1 MYAFTVKNS
10 AGTWDLRHPLSD
22 IPIPERKDRLETAL
36 TRSLPITGRNV
47 TEHKTSIKSGAIWNG
62 TEWIGGDST
71 PISEELAV
79 NLFAYIWKDTII
91 LIQFSS
97 PNTESDEQ
105 ITAIFES
112 ENSMIKVPEGQT
124 VNVGDIWDGENI
136 INK

>member
-10 AGTWDLRHPLSD
+10 AGTWDIWHTLSD
-22 IPIPERKDRLETAL
+22 IPIPERKERVETAL
-36 TRSLPITGRNV
+36 ASSLPITGRNV
-47 TEHKTSIKSGAIWNG
+47 TEHKTSIKSGATWNG
-62 TEWIGGDST
+62 TEWIGGDSA

-79 NLFAYIWKDTII
+79 NLFAYIWNDTII